1 MCYSKSLSLKSFL
14 FGIISSIY
22 LYINNNNNSSY
33 SFNENKTIALFF
45 SFVSLMQLV
54 EYFLWSDLKC
64 TGINQTTSKIGI
76 LLNHF
81 QPVVLL
87 LISLFYLESNKSLD
101 LNIIIL
107 INIIYSIYVIY
118 VYKRF
123 LDEKN
128 FCVKPN
134 KKGHLDWT
142 WKHNFNYNFYHLL
155 IFLNLLNYYNYSK
168 LTMSIILSYVLF
180 FISLTKFKDNIG
192 EFWCLMVTG
201 IPFLFNLNF
210 RNPMNSSTT

>member
-14 FGIISSIY
+14 FGIVSSLY
-22 LYINNNNNSSY
+22 LYH
-33 SFNENKTIALFF
+33 NKSDKSDKSVIVISLFF
-45 SFVSLMQLV
+45 AFVSLMQLV

-81 QPVVLL
+81 QPVVF
-87 LISLFYLESNKSLD
+87 LIINMLYLESNNN
-101 LNIIIL
+101 LNQNILIIL
-107 INIIYSIYVIY
+107 NVIYSIYVMY
-118 VYKRF
+118 DYKRF

-142 WKHNFNYNFYHLL
+142 WKHNFNYFYYHL
-155 IFLNLLNYYNYSK
+155 ITFLNLYNYNHYTN
-168 LTMSIILSYVLF
+168 LTLSILLSYVLF

-201 IPFLFNLNF
+201 IPFLFSLNF
-210 RNPMNSSTT
+210 GNPVNSPST

>member
-22 LYINNNNNSSY
+22 LYTNNNS

-87 LISLFYLESNKSLD
+87 LISLFYLESNNSSSF
-101 LNIIIL
+101 NINQNVLIL

-118 VYKRF
+118 DYKRF

-142 WKHNFNYNFYHLL
+142 WKHNFNYTFYHLL
-155 IFLNLLNYYNYSK
+155 IFLNLLNYNNYYN
-168 LTMSIILSYVLF
+168 LTMSMILSYVIF
-180 FISLTKFKDNIG
+180 FVSLTKFRDNIG

-201 IPFLFNLNF
+201 IPFLFNLDF
-210 RNPMNSSTT
+210 RNPMNSSST

>member
-14 FGIISSIY
+14 FGIVSSLY
-22 LYINNNNNSSY
+22 LYNMNDKSDNS
-33 SFNENKTIALFF
+33 KIVIALFF
-45 SFVSLMQLV
+45 AFVSLMQLV

-64 TGINQTTSKIGI
+64 TGVNQTTSKIGI

-81 QPVVLL
+81 QPVVF
-87 LISLFYLESNKSLD
+87 LIINILYLESNN
-101 LNIIIL
+101 NINQNILIIL
-107 INIIYSIYVIY
+107 NVIYSIYVIY
-118 VYKRF
+118 DYKRF

-142 WKHNFNYNFYHLL
+142 WKHNFNYFYYHLI
-155 IFLNLLNYYNYSK
+155 IFLNLYNYNQYSN
-168 LTMSIILSYVLF
+168 LTLSILSSYVLF

-201 IPFLFNLNF
+201 IPFLFSLNF
-210 RNPMNSSTT
+210 RNPVNSPST

>member
-14 FGIISSIY
+14 FGIISSLY
-22 LYINNNNNSSY
+22 LYINNNNSSY
-33 SFNENKTIALFF
+33 INNENKTIALFF

-87 LISLFYLESNKSLD
+87 LISLFYLESNNSLD
-101 LNIIIL
+101 FNIIIL

-118 VYKRF
+118 DYKRF
-123 LDEKN
+123 LNEKN

-142 WKHNFNYNFYHLL
+142 WKHNFNYTFYHLL
-155 IFLNLLNYYNYSK
+155 IFLNLLNYNNYSK

-180 FISLTKFKDNIG
+180 FVSLTKFKDNIG

-201 IPFLFNLNF
+201 IPFLFSLDF
-210 RNPMNSSTT
+210 WNPMNSSTT

>member
-14 FGIISSIY
+14 FGIVSSLY
-22 LYINNNNNSSY
+22 LYH
-33 SFNENKTIALFF
+33 NKSDISDKSVIVISLFF
-45 SFVSLMQLV
+45 AFVSLMQLV

-81 QPVVLL
+81 QPVVF
-87 LISLFYLESNKSLD
+87 LIINMLNLESNN
-101 LNIIIL
+101 NINQNILIIL
-107 INIIYSIYVIY
+107 NVIYSIYVMY
-118 VYKRF
+118 DYKRF

-142 WKHNFNYNFYHLL
+142 WKHNFNYFYYHL
-155 IFLNLLNYYNYSK
+155 ITFLNLYNYNHYTN
-168 LTMSIILSYVLF
+168 LTLSILLSYVLF

-201 IPFLFNLNF
+201 IPFLFSLNF
-210 RNPMNSSTT
+210 RYPVNSPST

>member
-22 LYINNNNNSSY
+22 LY
-33 SFNENKTIALFF
+33 NKHNDKSDIVISLFF
-45 SFVSLMQLV
+45 AFVSLMQLV

-64 TGINQTTSKIGI
+64 TGVNQTTSKIGI

-81 QPVVLL
+81 QPVVF
-87 LISLFYLESNKSLD
+87 LIINMLYLESNN
-101 LNIIIL
+101 NINQNILIIL
-107 INIIYSIYVIY
+107 NVIYSIYVMY
-118 VYKRF
+118 DYKRF

-128 FCVKPN
+128 FCVEPN

-142 WKHNFNYNFYHLL
+142 WKHNFNYFYYHL
-155 IFLNLLNYYNYSK
+155 ITFLNLYNYNHYTN
-168 LTMSIILSYVLF
+168 LTLSILLSYVLF

-201 IPFLFNLNF
+201 IPFLFSLNF
-210 RNPMNSSTT
+210 WNPVNSPTT

>member
-14 FGIISSIY
+14 FGIISSLY
-22 LYINNNNNSSY
+22 LYNNS
-33 SFNENKTIALFF
+33 SFNENKTIAMFF

-87 LISLFYLESNKSLD
+87 IISLFYLESNKSLD
-101 LNIIIL
+101 FNIIIL

-155 IFLNLLNYYNYSK
+155 IFLNLYNYYNYSK

-201 IPFLFNLNF
+201 IPFLFNLDF
-210 RNPMNSSTT
+210 RNPMNSSST